1 MSRLHIFDMDG
12 TLLRGAASV
21 ELSRYLGCFEEA
33 DAVEQAWLRGEIG
46 DVRFWELV
54 LPMWEGISDEAI
66 DRAFEEA
73 PWIDGVRDVF
83 ADIAE
88 RGEHSVVISQSPEF
102 FVRRLVRW
110 GAGAAYGA
118 GVEPGG
124 RAGPELLLTVEDKVT
139 IADEL
144 MDRHGLGAS
153 DCVAYGDSTS
163 DMLLFRRLPHTV
175 AVNAKP
181 AIRALAAA
189 DYRGDDLREAYRAGR
204 ALLDGVS

>member
-1 MSRLHIFDMDG
+1 VTRLHIFDMDG

-21 ELSRYLGCFEEA
+21 ELSRHLGCFAEA

-54 LPMWEGISDEAI
+54 LPLWRDVTADEI
-66 DRAFEEA
+66 DAAFDRA
-73 PWIDGVRDVF
+73 PWIDGVREVF

-102 FVRRLVRW
+102 FVRRLIRW

-118 GVEPGG
+118 GVQPGG
-124 RAGPELLLTVEDKVT
+124 RAEAGMLLTVEDKVT
-139 IADEL
+139 IATAIMAE
-144 MDRHGLGAS
+144 RGLTTG

-163 DMLLFRRLPHTV
+163 DELLFRRLPHTV
-175 AVNAKP
+175 SVNGKP
-181 AIRALAAA
+181 AIRALAAV
-189 DYRGDDLREAYRAGR
+189 DYRGDDLREAYAAAR
-204 ALLDGVS
+204 ALLDAAA

>member
-46 DVRFWELV
+46 ARPVLGAGPADVGGHQRR
-54 LPMWEGISDEAI
+54 GHR
-66 DRAFEEA
+66 RAFEEA

-83 ADIAE
+83 ADIAG
-88 RGEHSVVISQSPEF
+88 RGEHSVVISQSPQF
-102 FVRRLVRW
+102 FVRQAGALGRERGLRRGGRPGAAGTRSRAHRGGQGDHRRRVDGPPR
-110 GAGAAYGA
+110 AGAA
-118 GVEPGG
+118 
-124 RAGPELLLTVEDKVT
+124 
-139 IADEL
+139 
-144 MDRHGLGAS
+144 